1 MKKRLAVLLSII
13 MLLGGCGLSNEQYKD
28 ADKESEEQTII
39 EEDSSFLVESAAEEN
54 ALSMIPEWIL
64 PYTEIGQLSET
75 IYLNRE
81 DISFS
86 FNDNNIFFPESTIII
101 VVKELAGR
109 DKEAIQGKREDIID
123 FINCIENSE
132 ILSETETINTDAHL
146 LGIDFSVILLTV
158 DSEYVLINFRVF
170 DDDRICIDAI
180 SEKPENNISIWM
192 KSSELVKKIKD
203 LVEYKELNSIQLN
216 SIERIELSN
225 DNGDS
230 YQFTESETEQM
241 ENILKRANIKSADF
255 KCPYDIKLTFYVNG
269 EKVHAKFC
277 NDSCKILAVEGFYL
291 ELEEQDANWILEIIE
306 NLNDNM

>member
-28 ADKESEEQTII
+28 ADKESEEQTKI
-39 EEDSSFLVESAAEEN
+39 EKDSSFLEGSAAEEN
-54 ALSMIPEWIL
+54 TLSMIPEWIL

-86 FNDNNIFFPESTIII
+86 FNDNNISFPESTIII

-109 DKEAIQGKREDIID
+109 DKEAIQGKREDIIA
-123 FINCIENSE
+123 FINHIENSE
-132 ILSETETINTDAHL
+132 ILSETETINPDAHL

-158 DSEYVLINFRVF
+158 DSKYVLINFRIF
-170 DDDRICIDAI
+170 DDDRVCIDAI
-180 SEKPENNISIWM
+180 SEKPEDNISIWM
-192 KSSELVKKIKD
+192 KSSEIVKKIKD
-203 LVEYKELNSIQLN
+203 LAEYKDLNSIQLD

-225 DNGDS
+225 DKGDS
-230 YQFTESETEQM
+230 YQFTKSETEQM

>member
-1 MKKRLAVLLSII
+1 MKKRLVVLLSII

-28 ADKESEEQTII
+28 ADKESEEQTKI
-39 EEDSSFLVESAAEEN
+39 EEDSSFLEESAAEDN

-86 FNDNNIFFPESTIII
+86 FNDNNISFPESTIII

-109 DKEAIQGKREDIID
+109 DKEAIQGKREDIIA
-123 FINCIENSE
+123 FINHIENSE
-132 ILSETETINTDAHL
+132 ILSEAETINPDAHL

-158 DSEYVLINFRVF
+158 DSEYVLINFRIF
-170 DDDRICIDAI
+170 DDDRVCIDAI
-180 SEKPENNISIWM
+180 SEKPEDNISIWM
-192 KSSELVKKIKD
+192 KSSEMVKKIKD
-203 LVEYKELNSIQLN
+203 LAEYKEWNSIQLD

-225 DNGDS
+225 DKGDL

-255 KCPYDIKLTFYVNG
+255 KCPYDIKLSFYVNG

>member
-28 ADKESEEQTII
+28 ADKESEEQAKI
-39 EEDSSFLVESAAEEN
+39 EEDSSFLEESAAEDN
-54 ALSMIPEWIL
+54 ALSMIPKWIL

-86 FNDNNIFFPESTIII
+86 FNDNNISFPESTIIV
-101 VVKELAGR
+101 VVKEFAGR
-109 DKEAIQGKREDIID
+109 DKEAIQGKREDIIA
-123 FINCIENSE
+123 FINYIENSE
-132 ILSETETINTDAHL
+132 ILSETETINPDAHL

-158 DSEYVLINFRVF
+158 DSEYVLINFRIF

-192 KSSELVKKIKD
+192 KSSEMVKKIKD
-203 LVEYKELNSIQLN
+203 LTEYKELNSIQLD

-225 DNGDS
+225 DKEDS

-269 EKVHAKFC
+269 KKVHAKFC

-306 NLNDNM
+306 NLNDSM

>member
-1 MKKRLAVLLSII
+1 MKKRLVVLLSII
-13 MLLGGCGLSNEQYKD
+13 MLLGGCGFSNEQYKE
-28 ADKESEEQTII
+28 ADKESEEQTKI
-39 EEDSSFLVESAAEEN
+39 EEDSSFLEDSAVEN
-54 ALSMIPEWIL
+54 NTLSMIPEWIL

-75 IYLNRE
+75 IYLDRE

-86 FNDNNIFFPESTIII
+86 FNDNNISFPESTIIA

-123 FINCIENSE
+123 FINHIENSE
-132 ILSETETINTDAHL
+132 ILSETETINPDAHL

-158 DSEYVLINFRVF
+158 DNEYVLINFRIF
-170 DDDRICIDAI
+170 DDDRICINTI
-180 SEKPENNISIWM
+180 SEKPENNIIIWT
-192 KSSELVKKIKD
+192 KSSEMVKKIKD
-203 LVEYKELNSIQLN
+203 LAEYKELNSIRLD

-225 DNGDS
+225 DKGDS
-230 YQFTESETEQM
+230 CQFTESETEQM
-241 ENILKRANIKSADF
+241 ENILKRANIKSVDY
-255 KCPYDIKLTFYVNG
+255 KCPYDIKLIFYING

-306 NLNDNM
+306 NLCFA

>member
-28 ADKESEEQTII
+28 ADKESKEQTKI
-39 EEDSSFLVESAAEEN
+39 EEDSSFLEESVAEDN
-54 ALSMIPEWIL
+54 NLSMIPEWIL

-86 FNDNNIFFPESTIII
+86 LNDNNISFPESTIII

-123 FINCIENSE
+123 FINHIENSE
-132 ILSETETINTDAHL
+132 ILSETETINPDAHL

-158 DSEYVLINFRVF
+158 DSEYVLINFRIF

-180 SEKPENNISIWM
+180 SEKPENNTSIWL
-192 KSSELVKKIKD
+192 KSSEMVKKIKA
-203 LVEYKELNSIQLN
+203 LAEYKEWNSIQLDT
-216 SIERIELSN
+216 IKRIELSN
-225 DNGDS
+225 DKLPV
-230 YQFTESETEQM
+230 Y
-241 ENILKRANIKSADF
+241 F
-255 KCPYDIKLTFYVNG
+255 K
-269 EKVHAKFC
+269 
-277 NDSCKILAVEGFYL
+277 
-291 ELEEQDANWILEIIE
+291 
-306 NLNDNM
+306 

>member
-1 MKKRLAVLLSII
+1 MKKRLVVLLSII
-13 MLLGGCGLSNEQYKD
+13 MLLGGCGFSNEQYKE
-28 ADKESEEQTII
+28 ADKESEEQTKI
-39 EEDSSFLVESAAEEN
+39 EEDSSFLEDSAAEDN
-54 ALSMIPEWIL
+54 TLSMIPEWIL

-86 FNDNNIFFPESTIII
+86 FNDNNISFPESTIII
-101 VVKELAGR
+101 VVKKLAGR
-109 DKEAIQGKREDIID
+109 DKAIQGKREDIID
-123 FINCIENSE
+123 FINHIENSE
-132 ILSETETINTDAHL
+132 ILSETETINPDAHL

-158 DSEYVLINFRVF
+158 DNEYVLINFRIF
-170 DDDRICIDAI
+170 DDNRICIDTI
-180 SEKPENNISIWM
+180 SEKPENNINIWI
-192 KSSELVKKIKD
+192 KSSEMVKKIKD
-203 LVEYKELNSIQLN
+203 LAEYKELNSIQLD

-225 DNGDS
+225 NMGDS

-241 ENILKRANIKSADF
+241 ENILKRANIKSVDY
-255 KCPYDIKLTFYVNG
+255 KCPYDIKLIFYING